1 MSTIELAPSG
11 WKETFNRMHAPL
23 HTGRSRSRTEV
34 QSANIS
40 DILPP
45 EVSSLANLFATI
57 FYCSFIGFI
66 KDSRMIRSYS
76 GVLLSGFKTFQI
88 INERLY

>member
-45 EVSSLANLFATI
+45 EVLLKMCKFLGPQELCHLARTCAQMRELVAHEHKLWYV
-57 FYCSFIGFI
+57 FYLIH
-66 KDSRMIRSYS
+66 R
-76 GVLLSGFKTFQI
+76 V
-88 INERLY
+88 RLI